1 MDGGVWWATVLGVA
15 KSRTCDQFDQFSVT
29 VVFSLSAINLSANDV
44 IATSNGMDLPEVPF
58 GEW

>member
-1 MDGGVWWATVLGVA
+1 MKNYVKPDITV
-15 KSRTCDQFDQFSVT
+15 
-29 VVFSLSAINLSANDV
+29 INLSANDV

>member
-1 MDGGVWWATVLGVA
+1 MKNYIKPNITV
-15 KSRTCDQFDQFSVT
+15 
-29 VVFSLSAINLSANDV
+29 INLSASDV